1 MGPSQTLRM
10 ARLVPS
16 PVLIASPGSPPK
28 EIAEYIGRVSTKSE
42 AASVAVM
49 RSPTGWAEPGQCPE
63 FDEYTVVLAG
73 ELTVDTASETLRV
86 RDGQAVLVP
95 AGEWVRYST
104 PTAGGAHYVSV
115 CVPAFSPDTVHRDES
130 A

>member
-1 MGPSQTLRM
+1 M
-10 ARLVPS
+10 ARLIEAPFVVPS
-16 PVLIASPGSPPK
+16 PGTPPK
-28 EIAEYIGRVSTKSE
+28 SISEFVGRVATMTPTV
-42 AASVAVM
+42 SVAVM
-49 RSPTGWAEPGQCPE
+49 ESPTGWTEPGQRPE

-73 ELTVDTASETLRV
+73 ELTVATESGTLV
-86 RDGQAVLVP
+86 VTSGQALHAE

-104 PTAGGAHYVSV
+104 PSEGGAHYVSV